1 MRLSLRTRLI
11 LMTGSVVLA
20 SIVAVAFLSSRLG
33 RRQFHQL
40 ETVLVLKGP
49 DGERVTRRSEVGPS
63 PREKEFAG
71 ALDRGILAVAA
82 AAGGLAILLTAL
94 LSRRIFRPIE
104 SLTRAARAMEAGERD
119 RRVGAAGQDEVGDLA
134 RAFDAM
140 ADAVAR
146 QEELRRR
153 LVADVAHELRAPLT
167 NIRGQIEAM
176 QDGLVSPL
184 PAALESL
191 HEETMTL
198 ARLADDLQDLALAE
212 AGELKMRF
220 EPVLLG
226 EAVGRAVAAHG
237 GRARSAG
244 VRLEAGVPASL
255 PRVRAD
261 ERRLGQILR
270 NLVENALAH
279 TAAGGAIALTAEARD
294 GHALVT
300 VADTGS
306 GIAAQDLPRVFER
319 FYRGDESRSRQK
331 GGAGLGLPIVRQMVL
346 GHGGEISIES
356 EPGRGTSVRFTLP
369 FIGNS

>member
-1 MRLSLRTRLI
+1 
-11 LMTGSVVLA
+11 MTASVVLA
-20 SIVAVAFLSSRLG
+20 SIVAVAFLASRLS
-33 RRQFHQL
+33 RTQFHKL
-40 ETVLVLKGP
+40 EKVIVLKGP
-49 DGERVTRRSEVGPS
+49 DGQRVTRRSEVEPS

-71 ALDRGILAVAA
+71 ALDRGILAMAA
-82 AAGGLAILLTAL
+82 AAAALAILLTAL
-94 LSRRIFRPIE
+94 LSKRIFGPIE

-119 RRVGAAGQDEVGDLA
+119 RRVGAAGEDEVGELA

-176 QDGLVSPL
+176 QDGLVPPH
-184 PAALESL
+184 PAAIESL
-191 HEETMTL
+191 HEETVAL

-212 AGELKMRF
+212 AGELKMSF
-220 EPVLLG
+220 ASVLLE
-226 EAVGRAVAAHG
+226 EAVGRAVAAHRS
-237 GRARSAG
+237 RAQSAG
-244 VRLEAGVPASL
+244 VRLEADIPASF
-255 PRVRAD
+255 PPVRAD

-279 TAAGGAIALTAEARD
+279 TPDGGEIALSAQARD

-306 GIAAQDLPRVFER
+306 GIAAEDLPRVFER
-319 FYRGDESRSRQK
+319 FYRGDESRSRQT

-356 EPGRGTSVRFTLP
+356 VPGRGTAVRFTLP
-369 FIGNS
+369 FIRNS

>member
-1 MRLSLRTRLI
+1 MRLSLRARLI
-11 LMTGSVVLA
+11 LITGSVVLA
-20 SIVAVAFLSSRLG
+20 SIVAVAFLASRLS
-33 RRQFHQL
+33 RTQFHRL
-40 ETVLVLKGP
+40 EKITILKGP
-49 DGERVTRRSEVGPS
+49 DGQRVTRRSEVEPS

-82 AAGGLAILLTAL
+82 AAAALAILLTAL
-94 LSRRIFRPIE
+94 LSKRIFGPIE

-119 RRVGAAGQDEVGDLA
+119 RRVGTAGEDEVGELA

-176 QDGLVSPL
+176 QDGLVPPQ

-191 HEETMTL
+191 HEETMAL

-212 AGELKMRF
+212 AGELKMSF
-220 EPVLLG
+220 APVHLE
-226 EAVGRAVAAHG
+226 EAVGRAVAAHQS
-237 GRARSAG
+237 RAQSAG
-244 VRLEAGVPASL
+244 VRLETDIPASL
-255 PRVRAD
+255 PHVRAD

-279 TAAGGAIALTAEARD
+279 TPGGGRIGLSAEVRD

-306 GIAAQDLPRVFER
+306 GIAAEDLPRVFER
-319 FYRGDESRSRQK
+319 FYRSDESRSRQT

-356 EPGRGTSVRFTLP
+356 EPGRGTAVRFTLP
-369 FIGNS
+369 FIRNS

>member
-1 MRLSLRTRLI
+1 MI
-11 LMTGSVVLA
+11 LMTASVVLA

-33 RRQFHQL
+33 RSQFHRL
-40 ETVLVLKGP
+40 ERVVVLKGP
-49 DGERVTRRSEVGPS
+49 DGQRLTQRSEVEPS

-71 ALDRGILAVAA
+71 ALDRGILAVGA

-94 LSRRIFRPIE
+94 LSKRIFGPIE

-119 RRVGAAGQDEVGDLA
+119 RRVGAAGEDEIGDLA

-153 LVADVAHELRAPLT
+153 LVADVAHELRTPLT

-176 QDGLVSPL
+176 QDGLLSPL

-191 HEETMTL
+191 HEETMAL
-198 ARLADDLQDLALAE
+198 ASLADDLQDLALAE
-212 AGELKMRF
+212 AGELKMSF
-220 EPVLLG
+220 VPVLLQ
-226 EAVGRAVAAHG
+226 EAVGRAVSAHR
-237 GRARSAG
+237 GRAQSAG
-244 VRLEAGVPASL
+244 VRLEADIPASL

-261 ERRLGQILR
+261 ERRLGQVLR

-279 TAAGGAIALTAEARD
+279 TAAGGSIELSAQVRD

-300 VADTGS
+300 VADSGS
-306 GIAAQDLPRVFER
+306 GIAAEDLPRVFER
-319 FYRGDESRSRQK
+319 FYRGDESRSRQT

-356 EPGRGTSVRFTLP
+356 APGRGTAIRFTLP
-369 FIGNS
+369 FIRNS